1 MSKSNGT
8 NIPNT
13 SLEEEFIINAQAD
26 YKFQQDRQLLISL
39 SISKAILTPAAFHG
53 TTPNKKSQE
62 DNKVVTAVRLH
73 LFPSRTEK
81 LSSPTP
87 MVLLHQVGE

>member
-13 SLEEEFIINAQAD
+13 SLGQESIDWNSVD
-26 YKFQQDRQLLISL
+26 RFQQDRQLFISL
-39 SISKAILTPAAFHG
+39 SFSKDILAPVEFHG
-53 TTPNKKSQE
+53 TKPDTKSQE
-62 DNKVVTAVRLH
+62 VIKVVTAVRIH